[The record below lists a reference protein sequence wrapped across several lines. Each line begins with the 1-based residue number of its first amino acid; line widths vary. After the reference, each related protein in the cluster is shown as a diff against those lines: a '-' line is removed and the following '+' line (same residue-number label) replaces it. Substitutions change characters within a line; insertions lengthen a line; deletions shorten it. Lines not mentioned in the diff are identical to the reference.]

1 MLRRRPVTLDR
12 PRGRYPSLAA
22 LGGQPALAQSSLHL
36 ALTPS
41 QKPTDLMVAGEAF
54 GAALGKLVG
63 VPIRVTVA
71 SDYAAVVEALRNRTA
86 DLAFVHPA
94 GYVLANREAKAM
106 IVAKDQWHGNTSYTS
121 RIYVR
126 KESGLKTLEDLR
138 GKTIAFV
145 DPSSTSGY
153 VYPMVMLIE
162 KGLVQNKDPK
172 TFFKEFVFSGS
183 HDAGLQALLHGHV
196 DAFASFDQAREQYL
210 KDPAEREKVIYDR
223 RERADSGGRDLRARR
238 ARPGAGREG
247 ARGAPVDEGSDL
259 RAGPQGALRHR
270 RVRAG
275 GGPGVPAGPRGDGPA
290 RLASEALIPARPGPA
305 PPAPAGPMIE
315 MRGLRVVLPPD
326 TVALYGVDLVVEP
339 GEFVVII
346 GRSGA
351 GKTTFLRAINRLVEP
366 TSGTVR
372 VAGQPVTGTDPGALR
387 RCAGRSA

>member
-1 MLRRRPVTLDR
+1 MSRRRLVGFSILTA
-12 PRGRYPSLAA
+12 GVLAVLLA
-22 LGGQPALAQSSLHL
+22 GAAPAVAQGSLHL

-145 DPSSTSGY
+145 DPTSTSGY

-162 KGLVQNKDPK
+162 KGLVRNKDPK
-172 TFFKEFVFSGS
+172 TFFREFLFSGS
-183 HDAGLQALLHGHV
+183 HDAGLLALLNGHV

-210 KDPAEREKVIYDR
+210 KDPAQRDKLDWIAESAPIPE
-223 RERADSGGRDLRARR
+223 GGICARDGLDPAMV
-238 ARPGAGREG
+238 AK
-247 ARGAPVDEGSDL
+247 
-259 RAGPQGALRHR
+259 
-270 RVRAG
+270 VRAALLSMK
-275 GGPGVPAGPRGDGPA
+275 GPTY
-290 RLASEALIPARPGPA
+290 A
-305 PPAPAGPMIE
+305 P
-315 MRGLRVVLPPD
+315 LLK
-326 TVALYGVDLVVEP
+326 ALYDIDGFEPAEDHEYEPVRAAMDLLGWRP
-339 GEFVVII
+339 K
-346 GRSGA
+346 R
-351 GKTTFLRAINRLVEP
+351 
-366 TSGTVR
+366 
-372 VAGQPVTGTDPGALR
+372 
-387 RCAGRSA
+387 

>member
-1 MLRRRPVTLDR
+1 MLCRHPVTSIVLVA
-12 PRGRYPSLAA
+12 GILLAA

-126 KESGLKTLEDLR
+126 KESGLKTLEELR

-210 KDPAEREKVIYDR
+210 KDPAEREKLIYIA
-223 RERADSGGRDLRARR
+223 ESAPIPEGGICARDGLD
-238 ARPGAGREG
+238 P
-247 ARGAPVDEGSDL
+247 
-259 RAGPQGALRHR
+259 ALVAK
-270 RVRAG
+270 VRAALLSMK
-275 GGPGVPAGPRGDGPA
+275 GPTY
-290 RLASEALIPARPGPA
+290 A
-305 PPAPAGPMIE
+305 PI
-315 MRGLRVVLPPD
+315 LK
-326 TVALYGVDLVVEP
+326 ALYDIDGFEP
-339 GEFVVII
+339 AED
-346 GRSGA
+346 R
-351 GKTTFLRAINRLVEP
+351 EY
-366 TSGTVR
+366 
-372 VAGQPVTGTDPGALR
+372 QPVRAAMDLLGWRPKR
-387 RCAGRSA
+387 

>member
-1 MLRRRPVTLDR
+1 MSSPLTSIVLVA
-12 PRGRYPSLAA
+12 GILLAA

-126 KESGLKTLEDLR
+126 KESGLKTLEELR

-162 KGLVQNKDPK
+162 KGLVQNRDPK

-210 KDPAEREKVIYDR
+210 KDPAEREKLIYIAESAPIPEGGICARDGLDPALVAKV
-223 RERADSGGRDLRARR
+223 RAALLSMKG
-238 ARPGAGREG
+238 PTY
-247 ARGAPVDEGSDL
+247 APVL
-259 RAGPQGALRHR
+259 KALYDIDGFEPAEDREYEP
-270 RVRAG
+270 VRAAMDLLG
-275 GGPGVPAGPRGDGPA
+275 W
-290 RLASEALIPARPGPA
+290 RPK
-305 PPAPAGPMIE
+305 
-315 MRGLRVVLPPD
+315 R
-326 TVALYGVDLVVEP
+326 
-339 GEFVVII
+339 
-346 GRSGA
+346 
-351 GKTTFLRAINRLVEP
+351 
-366 TSGTVR
+366 
-372 VAGQPVTGTDPGALR
+372 
-387 RCAGRSA
+387 

>member
-1 MLRRRPVTLDR
+1 MLCRHPVTSIVLVA
-12 PRGRYPSLAA
+12 GILLAA

-126 KESGLKTLEDLR
+126 KESGLKTLEELR

-162 KGLVQNKDPK
+162 KGLVQNRDPK

-210 KDPAEREKVIYDR
+210 KDPAEREKLIYIAESAPIPEGGICARDGLDPALVAKV
-223 RERADSGGRDLRARR
+223 RAALLSMKG
-238 ARPGAGREG
+238 PTY
-247 ARGAPVDEGSDL
+247 APVL
-259 RAGPQGALRHR
+259 KALYDIDGFEPAEDREYEP
-270 RVRAG
+270 VRAAMDLLG
-275 GGPGVPAGPRGDGPA
+275 W
-290 RLASEALIPARPGPA
+290 RPK
-305 PPAPAGPMIE
+305 
-315 MRGLRVVLPPD
+315 R
-326 TVALYGVDLVVEP
+326 
-339 GEFVVII
+339 
-346 GRSGA
+346 
-351 GKTTFLRAINRLVEP
+351 
-366 TSGTVR
+366 
-372 VAGQPVTGTDPGALR
+372 
-387 RCAGRSA
+387 

>member
-1 MLRRRPVTLDR
+1 MLCRHSVTSIVLVA
-12 PRGRYPSLAA
+12 GILLAA

-126 KESGLKTLEDLR
+126 KESGLKTLEELR

-210 KDPAEREKVIYDR
+210 KDPAEREKLIYIAESAPIPEGGICARDGLDPALVAKV
-223 RERADSGGRDLRARR
+223 RAALLSMKG
-238 ARPGAGREG
+238 PTY
-247 ARGAPVDEGSDL
+247 APVL
-259 RAGPQGALRHR
+259 KALYDIDGFEPAEDREYQP
-270 RVRAG
+270 VRAAMDLLG
-275 GGPGVPAGPRGDGPA
+275 W
-290 RLASEALIPARPGPA
+290 RPK
-305 PPAPAGPMIE
+305 
-315 MRGLRVVLPPD
+315 R
-326 TVALYGVDLVVEP
+326 
-339 GEFVVII
+339 
-346 GRSGA
+346 
-351 GKTTFLRAINRLVEP
+351 
-366 TSGTVR
+366 
-372 VAGQPVTGTDPGALR
+372 
-387 RCAGRSA
+387 

>member
-1 MLRRRPVTLDR
+1 MLRRRPVTSIVLVA
-12 PRGRYPSLAA
+12 GILLVA

-126 KESGLKTLEDLR
+126 KESGLKTLEELR

-210 KDPAEREKVIYDR
+210 KDPAEREKLNYIAESAPIPEGGICARDGLDSALVAKV
-223 RERADSGGRDLRARR
+223 RAALLSMKG
-238 ARPGAGREG
+238 PTY
-247 ARGAPVDEGSDL
+247 APVL
-259 RAGPQGALRHR
+259 KALYDIDGFEPAEDREYQP
-270 RVRAG
+270 VRAAMDLLG
-275 GGPGVPAGPRGDGPA
+275 W
-290 RLASEALIPARPGPA
+290 RPK
-305 PPAPAGPMIE
+305 
-315 MRGLRVVLPPD
+315 R
-326 TVALYGVDLVVEP
+326 
-339 GEFVVII
+339 
-346 GRSGA
+346 
-351 GKTTFLRAINRLVEP
+351 
-366 TSGTVR
+366 
-372 VAGQPVTGTDPGALR
+372 
-387 RCAGRSA
+387 

>member
-1 MLRRRPVTLDR
+1 MLCRHPVTSIVLVA
-12 PRGRYPSLAA
+12 GILLAA

-126 KESGLKTLEDLR
+126 KESGLKTLEELR

-183 HDAGLQALLHGHV
+183 HDAGLQALLNGHV

-210 KDPAEREKVIYDR
+210 KDPAEREKLIYIAESAPIPEGGICARDGLDPALVAKV
-223 RERADSGGRDLRARR
+223 RAALLSMKG
-238 ARPGAGREG
+238 PTY
-247 ARGAPVDEGSDL
+247 APVL
-259 RAGPQGALRHR
+259 KALYDIDGFEPAEDREYQP
-270 RVRAG
+270 VRAAMDLLG
-275 GGPGVPAGPRGDGPA
+275 W
-290 RLASEALIPARPGPA
+290 RPK
-305 PPAPAGPMIE
+305 
-315 MRGLRVVLPPD
+315 R
-326 TVALYGVDLVVEP
+326 
-339 GEFVVII
+339 
-346 GRSGA
+346 
-351 GKTTFLRAINRLVEP
+351 
-366 TSGTVR
+366 
-372 VAGQPVTGTDPGALR
+372 
-387 RCAGRSA
+387 

>member
-1 MLRRRPVTLDR
+1 MLRRHPVTSIVLAA
-12 PRGRYPSLAA
+12 GILLAA
-22 LGGQPALAQSSLHL
+22 LGGQSALAQSSLHL

-126 KESGLKTLEDLR
+126 KESGLKTLEELR

-162 KGLVQNKDPK
+162 RGLVQNKDPK

-210 KDPAEREKVIYDR
+210 KDPAEREKLVFVAESAPIP
-223 RERADSGGRDLRARR
+223 EGGICARDGLD
-238 ARPGAGREG
+238 P
-247 ARGAPVDEGSDL
+247 
-259 RAGPQGALRHR
+259 ALFAK
-270 RVRAG
+270 VRAALLSMK
-275 GGPGVPAGPRGDGPA
+275 GPTY
-290 RLASEALIPARPGPA
+290 A
-305 PPAPAGPMIE
+305 PI
-315 MRGLRVVLPPD
+315 LK
-326 TVALYGVDLVVEP
+326 ALYDIDGFEP
-339 GEFVVII
+339 AED
-346 GRSGA
+346 R
-351 GKTTFLRAINRLVEP
+351 EY
-366 TSGTVR
+366 
-372 VAGQPVTGTDPGALR
+372 QPVRAAMDLLGWRPKR
-387 RCAGRSA
+387 